1 MGTSGVKVMSLRRDG
16 ECGCGAFVP
25 RGTTAGW
32 DRSLRVIVCG
42 SCLAADSEP
51 DAEPE
56 VSATPAIDI
65 GVPGASLDRE
75 HQRRRAAHEKRVR
88 ERHPRIGGLLLRLA
102 GPVRTTEAFA
112 VGARGEREVAARLQ
126 RDVGG
131 SVLFLF
137 NRQLGPGRRDGD
149 IDIIA
154 IAPSGVWIIDPKK
167 YAGKKVRVNRAGSMF
182 IVDGRRRPHLAES
195 MRRQIDAVTAG
206 VLAGP
211 AATAPVRAAYCFVG
225 ADLPWTSLA
234 VDGVPALAARGLVKA
249 LREPGPLDADAR
261 TRLQADLSVRFPPA

>member
-32 DRSLRVIVCG
+32 DRALRVVVCG
-42 SCLAADSEP
+42 TCL
-51 DAEPE
+51 E
-56 VSATPAIDI
+56 VKGAPASVIDV

-75 HQRRRAAHEKRVR
+75 HQRRKAARKKRDR
-88 ERHPRIGGLLLRLA
+88 DRHPRIGGLLLRLA
-102 GPVRTTEAFA
+102 GPVPTTEAFA
-112 VGARGEREVAARLQ
+112 TGASGEREVAARLQ
-126 RDVGG
+126 RDVGD

-137 NRQLGPGRRDGD
+137 NRQLGSGRRDGD

-154 IAPSGVWIIDPKK
+154 IAASGVWIVDPKK
-167 YAGKKVRVNRAGSMF
+167 YAGKKVRANRAGSMF

-195 MRRQIDAVTAG
+195 MRRQIDAVTSA
-206 VLAGP
+206 VRNGP
-211 AATAPVRAAYCFVG
+211 VSTTPVRAAYCFVG

-261 TRLQADLSVRFPPA
+261 TKLQADLSVRFPPA